1 MDGSIGVRW
10 PVVQHV
16 EGRPSARLPDAVVEP
31 HLLPALEDFRL
42 VLRQVSL
49 HGEGSLRQIDGR
61 FQLER
66 HSVGVSQMIE
76 SFHYRERDS
85 GTSIARTGAEGTCLC
100 GLRNALPECEKIG
113 VQFLEGERLRLSAAA
128 VVTPFRQFARG

>member
-1 MDGSIGVRW
+1 MDRSVGVRW
-10 PVVQHV
+10 PIVQHV
-16 EGRPSARLPDAVVEP
+16 EGRPLPRLPDAVVEP

-42 VLRQVSL
+42 VLGQVGL

-66 HSVGVSQMIE
+66 HSVGASQMIE

-85 GTSIARTGAEGTCLC
+85 GTSMARRWSRRYMSMWSQKWTAGM
-100 GLRNALPECEKIG
+100 
-113 VQFLEGERLRLSAAA
+113 
-128 VVTPFRQFARG
+128 

>member
-1 MDGSIGVRW
+1 MDGSVGVRW
-10 PVVQHV
+10 PIVQHV
-16 EGRPSARLPDAVVEP
+16 EGRPLPRLPDAVVEP

-42 VLRQVSL
+42 VLGQVGL
-49 HGEGSLRQIDGR
+49 HGEGSLGQIDGR

-85 GTSIARTGAEGTCLC
+85 GTSIARRWGRRNMSMGTHKCPAGC
-100 GLRNALPECEKIG
+100 GEKRG
-113 VQFLEGERLRLSAAA
+113 RFL
-128 VVTPFRQFARG
+128 

>member
-10 PVVQHV
+10 PIVQHV

-31 HLLPALEDFRL
+31 YLLPALEDFRL
-42 VLRQVSL
+42 VLGQVGL
-49 HGEGSLRQIDGR
+49 HGEGCLRQIDGR

-76 SFHYRERDS
+76 SLHYRERDG
-85 GTSIARTGAEGTCLC
+85 GTSIARRWSRRYMSMWTQKC
-100 GLRNALPECEKIG
+100 
-113 VQFLEGERLRLSAAA
+113 SA
-128 VVTPFRQFARG
+128 GM